1 MEKEIKSVAKK
12 IVDVVE
18 KDPLSLDKQI
28 DKEIIKI
35 MKDDPKDNSMG
46 ADEKANYLVDKLNK
60 AGFNNF
66 AKIDIYRAMSMI
78 RDPVTKEVMNSF
90 VTRPNE
96 TDDSRD
102 LKRQLYNHMNKL
114 AIDAFSNFQHTR
126 PAVIQNEKSAKM
138 EKV

>member
-60 AGFNNF
+60 AGFNNL
-66 AKIDIYRAMSMI
+66 AKIDIYKAINMI
-78 RDPVTKEVMNSF
+78 RDPLTTEF
-90 VTRPNE
+90 LIPFETRPNK
-96 TDDSRD
+96 TDESRD
-102 LKRQLYNHMNKL
+102 LAWKKAREEAVNNELD
-114 AIDAFSNFQHTR
+114 IDNNLK
-126 PAVIQNEKSAKM
+126 IDDN
-138 EKV
+138 